1 LGSVSRRL
9 VRLEERAKETTENE
23 EELIGRDALRRVTDE
38 DLRLLHAF
46 LKRAV
51 EGSAVPTEAE
61 EAALG
66 RYEELKAEVRNEYR
80 KTFGEARGQDDGGR
94 DPVDTGVRPCL
105 PQAPGEPSAPGG
117 RGAADTANAR
127 RGALRARD
135 GERPRVACLL
145 GEDRRANTGV

>member
-61 EAALG
+61 
-66 RYEELKAEVRNEYR
+66 
-80 KTFGEARGQDDGGR
+80 
-94 DPVDTGVRPCL
+94 
-105 PQAPGEPSAPGG
+105 
-117 RGAADTANAR
+117 
-127 RGALRARD
+127 
-135 GERPRVACLL
+135 
-145 GEDRRANTGV
+145 